1 MDCQEGC
8 VVLFFW
14 CESKFNGSIGLVTG
28 REVVSNTQGVPPL
41 SLRDIGN
48 HTPPKSNDC
57 HLKRDHVNR
66 KIVFQPAFSGD
77 MLEYSFTAY
86 CVIFHKL
93 PMYFMYK
100 AICRGKKTPFTT
112 GIGADLD
119 LDVYQQKHGFL
130 WQEWHAFEFWSH
142 TYKRVSGAATSLR
155 NRGLMGGPWGKPVK
169 NSAGYFWQLVM
180 LGWGR
185 VGWLVKKKKTY
196 LLWRKKAF
204 CPFSKPGI
212 FTAWLVLRT

>member
-8 VVLFFW
+8 VVLFFR

-100 AICRGKKTPFTT
+100 AICRGKNPIYNWYRGWSWPWCVPTKTRIFVA
-112 GIGADLD
+112 GVAR
-119 LDVYQQKHGFL
+119 L
-130 WQEWHAFEFWSH
+130 WILEPHLQE
-142 TYKRVSGAATSLR
+142 SLR
-155 NRGLMGGPWGKPVK
+155 CSNLPQK
-169 NSAGYFWQLVM
+169 
-180 LGWGR
+180 
-185 VGWLVKKKKTY
+185 
-196 LLWRKKAF
+196 
-204 CPFSKPGI
+204 
-212 FTAWLVLRT
+212 